1 MVTFSFDTTTITLR
15 DPDFDNIERIEI
27 SRINMKNRGGDLI
40 IFRDPLWPTTRV
52 LDMKF
57 SFLSEDQT
65 RALLSF
71 LDMSLGQIV
80 THVDFEGRTWTGII
94 TTPLGDVVQPGRE
107 NKTAHIVFQGEL
119 S

>member
-1 MVTFSFDTTTITLR
+1 MVTLSVGGFTITLR
-15 DPDFDNIERIEI
+15 DPDFDNVERFEI
-27 SRINMKNRGGDLI
+27 SRVNMKNRGGDLI
-40 IFRDPLWPTTRV
+40 IYRDPTWPTTKI

-65 RALLSF
+65 RNLLYF
-71 LDMSLGQIV
+71 LDVALGQIISL
-80 THVDFEGRTWTGII
+80 TDHEGRMWTGVI
-94 TTPLGDVVQPGRE
+94 TTPTGDVMQPGRE